1 MKIGLRLASSGELAK
16 PQNLVKFAER
26 AEDLGFHALYMS
38 DHIVIPPKIES
49 DYPYNEAGFDEPMET
64 LELITTLAY
73 VAAITRKIELMT
85 AVLVVPY
92 RNPVLTAKML
102 ANVDILSGGRLIVG
116 LGVGWMEEEFRALNA
131 PFENRGKLVDEY
143 VKVFRELW
151 SSDAPNFAGEF
162 VEFENITLLPKP
174 SQRRGPPIWIGGE
187 SLPAMRRAARLGDG
201 WMPIGSNPRHTLRDP
216 TELSSWLRVLGQ
228 EARKVGRSPSEV
240 TTAYIVPRYAL
251 VEDGGS
257 DDPGQPFVGDRAKI
271 LRSIKAFEAVGVS
284 FLGFEILDAS
294 VDKTIDAMERF
305 AEVVHEFLH

>member
-16 PQNLVKFAER
+16 PQNLAKFAER
-26 AEDLGFHALYMS
+26 AEDLGFHALFMS

-85 AVLVVPY
+85 AVLVAPY

-116 LGVGWMEEEFRALNA
+116 LGVGWMEEEFRALNV
-131 PFENRGKLVDEY
+131 PFEDRGRLVDEY

-151 SSDAPNFAGEF
+151 SSNAPHFSGDF

-187 SLPAMRRAARLGDG
+187 SPPALRRAATLGDG

-216 TELSSWLRVLGQ
+216 AELASSLGDLGK
-228 EARKVGRSPSEV
+228 EARKAGRSPSEITV
-240 TTAYIVPRYAL
+240 AYMVPRYAL
-251 VEDGGS
+251 IEDGGS
-257 DDPGQPFVGDRAKI
+257 EDPGQSFVGDRAKI
-271 LRSIKAFEAVGVS
+271 LRSIKAFGDVGVS
-284 FLGFEILDAS
+284 FLGFEILAS
-294 VDKTIDAMERF
+294 SIDKAIDDIERF
-305 AEVVHEFLH
+305 AEIVREFLH